1 MQGASDARAP
11 CTLHLA
17 LCTRP
22 PRYAFVVRV
31 TPLLIVV
38 LVSVGACSKSAQQ
51 PSNAPVTVQPGAP
64 GQPSKTLPAAPAPK
78 APSFTE
84 GDVKFMQGM
93 IGHHAQAVEMVELLK
108 TRTKNEQMQLLGK
121 RIEISQNDEIKM
133 MQRWLED
140 RGQTVP
146 MAMAH
151 DAVMMPGMLTPAEMK
166 TLAAAKGAA
175 FDTRFLEGMIK
186 HHGGALVMV
195 KDLMTQQRAAEDA
208 ALFQFASDVEAD
220 QTMEIH
226 RMEQML
232 AKMR

>member
-1 MQGASDARAP
+1 
-11 CTLHLA
+11 
-17 LCTRP
+17 
-22 PRYAFVVRV
+22 
-31 TPLLIVV
+31 
-38 LVSVGACSKSAQQ
+38 
-51 PSNAPVTVQPGAP
+51 VQPGAP
-64 GQPSKTLPAAPAPK
+64 GQPSKTLAAAPAQK

-108 TRTKNEQMQLLGK
+108 TRTKSEQMQLLGK
-121 RIEISQNDEIKM
+121 RIEISQTDEIKM

-151 DAVMMPGMLTPAEMK
+151 EGMLMPGMLTPAEMK
-166 TLAAAKGAA
+166 TLADAKGPA
-175 FDTRFLEGMIK
+175 FDTLFLEGMIK

-195 KDLMTQQRAAEDA
+195 KDLMAHPRAAEDA

-226 RMEQML
+226 RMEAML
-232 AKMR
+232 SKMRHSS